1 MSVNCIRFISTSS
14 PVGYIRKDLIWKM
27 VDFILSCY
35 INKHIYDKM
44 LVKLGLQAWL
54 CIIYLCIAYRLTYFI
69 EQLIKQGKSK

>member
-1 MSVNCIRFISTSS
+1 
-14 PVGYIRKDLIWKM
+14 M